1 VVEMKDMYR
10 IVVSEFEGK
19 RPFGR
24 HILLGDNIKVY
35 RNEKGCVG
43 MD

>member
-1 VVEMKDMYR
+1 MEGTYR
-10 IVVSEFEGK
+10 IVVSKFEGK

-24 HILLGDNIKVY
+24 NILLGNNIKVY
-35 RNEKGCVG
+35 LNEKGCEG